1 MGLDGHFVPLIFLK
15 DAEVFD
21 LHLLVVIKNAESIL
35 LSPFVLTKLFHQNLV
50 VELVLLNLSLLRI
63 DLQGVI

>member
-1 MGLDGHFVPLIFLK
+1 MRLKGHFVPLVFLE

-21 LHLLVVIKNAESIL
+21 LHLLIVIQNAESIL
-35 LSPFVLTKLFHQNLV
+35 FSPFVLTKLFHQNLV
-50 VELVLLNLSLLRI
+50 IELVFLDLSLLRI